1 MIKKQTKHTISWL
14 PGQKQ
19 ISDVRKDIH
28 LINFFSVD
36 TYCLLLLIVSSQRR
50 SLPEVRLYFY
60 LFLEFTAPKPQH
72 LSFPLYYVNQTNLFI
87 QLQQAESSF
96 ILKVWRKCK
105 ITNFHT
111 VYSYESLN
119 NCVEMLVSPQWYKGR
134 WNKLM
139 VAILIS
145 LSESSE
151 FI

>member
-19 ISDVRKDIH
+19 ISDVRKDIY

-36 TYCLLLLIVSSQRR
+36 IYCLLLLIVSLQRR

-60 LFLEFTAPKPQH
+60 LFLEFTAPKPKH

-105 ITNFHT
+105 IISIQFIVTNPW
-111 VYSYESLN
+111 LI
-119 NCVEMLVSPQWYKGR
+119 VSRCWWDLSDTKEDE
-134 WNKLM
+134 
-139 VAILIS
+139 IS
-145 LSESSE
+145 WWWPS
-151 FI
+151 